1 MWEEKKQVNE
11 SDDDGLFEIVKI
23 SKKRLEK
30 ILPGAKY
37 VEEALFARMQWRIK
51 LN

>member
-1 MWEEKKQVNE
+1 MNE